1 MKYRFCDIVETF
13 PVRRAVK
20 ALFDTAF
27 LALYS
32 NVESTFRN
40 TRQYKQSTVSKVNY
54 LLYVLYTDKRVPYGW
69 EEIVQ
74 DSDFSCPVSGRDL
87 LNTLRNDMLSLSDV
101 TWDGLVDHTQ
111 TDVGVD
117 DSVSSHVMQD
127 ANSESESMV
136 GSFKVVHTGES
147 KSVNTTRTEQ
157 VTAPVKTNTED
168 SPHVVPLHKPV
179 RPTPKEDLFIVTP
192 KYPRVGDVDSRYG
205 NVHVSLPRVPLRQC
219 DVSCTTDPD
228 KLTSSE
234 LLNLYP
240 NRLVQTRSPLMY
252 KPKENITLD
261 PDFGLLVPVDGFTDA
276 QVRDCIIRY
285 PHIFKLKRIG
295 PDGVTQSFYSHIE
308 IDGELVDTLEA
319 WSFLPEAKLFD
330 FDSMETRQEQV
341 EFMKEYAIR
350 RYLLERDV
358 KGVKHKYEVVG
369 DLPEFVTLF
378 MPASMYKREGY
389 GDAVELAR
397 QCVRARVQYLVS
409 RNPRVGKSVTVES
422 CPFDAYC
429 TLPLCDRSCPRWA
442 QVDYLL
448 MRNSLSLNSRPFK
461 TKLSVLEKYDEL
473 YRIRV
478 GRSTVVTTS
487 DTTKCAES
495 LSYVS
500 VFNNWE
506 KSAMRVKCYHLV
518 FSRYVDALQASWSS
532 SKSDELQ
539 YEELWVK
546 SCNVLVVSGI
556 DYVNFKDFQCQLLLQ
571 LLQDREREGKTTFV
585 VSPKVEKLSGSGG
598 MFNLLVDKFKHISR
612 PLE

>member
-13 PVRRAVK
+13 PVRRPVK

-32 NVESTFRN
+32 NVEQTFRN

-74 DSDFSCPVSGRDL
+74 DTDFSCPVTGRDL
-87 LNTLRNDMLSLSDV
+87 LGTLRNDMLSLSDV
-101 TWDGLVDHTQ
+101 TWEGLVDHTQ
-111 TDVGVD
+111 TDVSSGCTTSNNVD
-117 DSVSSHVMQD
+117 TDNYETS
-127 ANSESESMV
+127 SMV
-136 GSFKVVHTGES
+136 GSFKVVHTGEP
-147 KSVNTTRTEQ
+147 KSVDTVSTEQ
-157 VTAPVKTNTED
+157 AVTEVKSSADVHHSD
-168 SPHVVPLHKPV
+168 SSLLQHKE
-179 RPTPKEDLFIVTP
+179 PTPKEDLFIVTP

-219 DVSCTTDPD
+219 EVSCTTDPD
-228 KLTSSE
+228 KLTNSE

-252 KPKENITLD
+252 EPKENITLD

-295 PDGVTQSFYSHIE
+295 PDGVPQSFYSHIE

-330 FDSMETRQEQV
+330 FDSMETRQEQI

-358 KGVKHKYEVVG
+358 KGIKHKYEVVG

-378 MPASMYKREGY
+378 MPASMYRREGY

-409 RNPRVGKSVTVES
+409 RNPRIGKSVTVES
-422 CPFDAYC
+422 CPFDSYC

-448 MRNSLSLNSRPFK
+448 MRNGLSLNSRPFK

-473 YRIRV
+473 YQSRV

-500 VFNNWE
+500 VFNNWD

-532 SKSDELQ
+532 AKSDELQ

-585 VSPKVEKLSGSGG
+585 VSPRVEKLSGSGG

-612 PLE
+612 PLD

>member
-13 PVRRAVK
+13 PVRRPVK

-32 NVESTFRN
+32 NVEQTFRN

-74 DSDFSCPVSGRDL
+74 DTDFSCPVTGRDL
-87 LNTLRNDMLSLSDV
+87 LGTLRNDMLSLSDV
-101 TWDGLVDHTQ
+101 TWEGLVDHTQ
-111 TDVGVD
+111 TDVSSGCTTSNNVD
-117 DSVSSHVMQD
+117 TDNYETS
-127 ANSESESMV
+127 SMV
-136 GSFKVVHTGES
+136 GSFKVVHTGEP
-147 KSVNTTRTEQ
+147 KSVDTVSTEQ
-157 VTAPVKTNTED
+157 AVTEVKSSADVHHSD
-168 SPHVVPLHKPV
+168 SSLLQHKE
-179 RPTPKEDLFIVTP
+179 PTPKEDLFIVTP

-219 DVSCTTDPD
+219 EVSCTTDPD
-228 KLTSSE
+228 KLTNSE

-252 KPKENITLD
+252 EPKENITLD

-295 PDGVTQSFYSHIE
+295 PDGVPQSFYSHIE
-308 IDGELVDTLEA
+308 IDGELVDTLKA

-330 FDSMETRQEQV
+330 FDSMETRQEQI

-358 KGVKHKYEVVG
+358 KGIKHKYEVVG

-378 MPASMYKREGY
+378 MPASMYRREGY
-389 GDAVELAR
+389 GDSVELAR

-409 RNPRVGKSVTVES
+409 RNPRIGKSVTVES
-422 CPFDAYC
+422 CPFDSYC

-448 MRNSLSLNSRPFK
+448 MRNGLSLNSRPFK

-473 YRIRV
+473 YQNRV

-487 DTTKCAES
+487 DTNKCAES

-500 VFNNWE
+500 VFNNWD

-585 VSPKVEKLSGSGG
+585 VSPRVEKLSGSGG

-612 PLE
+612 PLD

>member
-13 PVRRAVK
+13 PVRRPVK

-32 NVESTFRN
+32 NVEETFRN

-74 DSDFSCPVSGRDL
+74 DPDFSCPVTGRDL
-87 LNTLRNDMLSLSDV
+87 LGTLRNDMLSLSDV
-101 TWDGLVDHTQ
+101 TWEGLVDHTQ
-111 TDVGVD
+111 TDVSSGCTTSNNVD
-117 DSVSSHVMQD
+117 TDNYETS
-127 ANSESESMV
+127 SMV
-136 GSFKVVHTGES
+136 GSFKVVHTGDP
-147 KSVNTTRTEQ
+147 KSVDTVSTEQ
-157 VTAPVKTNTED
+157 AVTEVKSRTD
-168 SPHVVPLHKPV
+168 VPHSNVPLTQHKE
-179 RPTPKEDLFIVTP
+179 PTPKEDLFIVTP

-205 NVHVSLPRVPLRQC
+205 NVHVSLPRVPLRQSE
-219 DVSCTTDPD
+219 VSCTTDPD
-228 KLTSSE
+228 KLTNSE

-252 KPKENITLD
+252 EPKENITLD

-295 PDGVTQSFYSHIE
+295 PDGVPQSFYSHIE

-330 FDSMETRQEQV
+330 FDSMETRQEQI

-358 KGVKHKYEVVG
+358 KGIKHKYEVVG

-378 MPASMYKREGY
+378 MPASMYRREGY
-389 GDAVELAR
+389 GDSVELAR

-409 RNPRVGKSVTVES
+409 RNPRIGKSVTVES
-422 CPFDAYC
+422 CPFDSYC

-448 MRNSLSLNSRPFK
+448 MRNGLSLNSRPFK

-473 YRIRV
+473 YQNRV

-487 DTTKCAES
+487 DTNKCAES

-500 VFNNWE
+500 VFNNWD

-612 PLE
+612 PLD